1 MKNETKIADKVVAA
15 VRDTRDGT
23 ATDQAYRLLKKD
35 ILTGTFKPGHPLR
48 LELLRD
54 RYGFSFSPVR
64 EALNRLHIEQLV
76 DVSALRGFRV
86 AEVSIPQM
94 WDTIETRILIELEAF
109 RRSIEKGEDD
119 WEAQI
124 VSAFHSFSRCAERQS
139 APGWQANSDTVEELE
154 NRHREFHQ
162 ALISACRSPSLLH
175 LSEQMYHRT
184 ERYRRPALIGLADG
198 ANLQGDKQRRE
209 HAEIMKA
216 ALARKTAKAL
226 DLLASHYRKTGMFI
240 ERSLAAE
247 PAPVKKRAAENR
259 RVSGLK

>member
-1 MKNETKIADKVVAA
+1 MKTETKIADKIEVK
-15 VRDTRDGT
+15 VRDGRDGT

-35 ILTGTFKPGHPLR
+35 ILMGTFKPGDPLR

-86 AEVSIPQM
+86 AAVSIPQM
-94 WDTIETRILIELEAF
+94 WDTIETRILIELEAL
-109 RRSIEKGEDD
+109 RRSIETGRDD

-124 VSAFHSFSRCAERQS
+124 VSTFHSFSKCAERQS
-139 APGWQANSDTVEELE
+139 APNWESNSDAVEELE
-154 NRHREFHQ
+154 NRHRDFHQ
-162 ALISACRSPSLLH
+162 ALIGACGSPSLLH

-184 ERYRRPALIGLADG
+184 ERYRRPALVGMATSRDLE
-198 ANLQGDKQRRE
+198 GDMQRRE
-209 HAEIMKA
+209 HAEIMNA
-216 ALARKTAKAL
+216 ALARKPSQAL
-226 DLLASHYRKTGMFI
+226 ELLASHYRRTGMFI

-247 PAPVKKRAAENR
+247 PDPVKKGTAGNKRIAGR
-259 RVSGLK
+259 K